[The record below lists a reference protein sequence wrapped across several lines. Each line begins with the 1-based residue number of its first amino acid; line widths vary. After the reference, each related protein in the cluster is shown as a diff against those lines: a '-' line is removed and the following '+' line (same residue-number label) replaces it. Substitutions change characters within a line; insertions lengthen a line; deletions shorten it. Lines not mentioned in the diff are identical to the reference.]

1 MKCLII
7 AAGQG
12 RRLSAKGDSKPL
24 IPLLGL
30 SLIERVILTANKAG
44 ITDFYVVT
52 GYNGE
57 KVRRFLD
64 RFSQRRNINI
74 IHITNEEWE
83 KENGISVLKAKNMLR
98 ENFILLMGDHIFDES
113 ILVELKDKKIA
124 DDEVILVVDHNIK
137 ANKLVD
143 VNDVTKVIVE
153 NNKIVD
159 IGKNIK
165 KYNAWD
171 TGIFL
176 CSSAIFSAIEESSG
190 NDDATLTGG
199 VRVLGKKGKVKIL
212 DIRDGFWIDV
222 DDEDAFTKAEG
233 KLLANLDKPSDG
245 PISRYLNRP
254 ISTRISKYL
263 VKTNLTPNHVSLFS
277 FALCCI
283 GASLFFFGE
292 YPYLLLGAIL
302 AQASSIVD
310 GCDGEVARLKFQ
322 GTEFGAW
329 FDAVLDRYA
338 DAFLL
343 FGLTYYVYSLSG
355 SLLPILVG
363 FLAIIGAFMNSYTAD
378 KYDGFMKKKIGSK
391 GHYFRMGRDV
401 RIFIIFVFSI
411 LNIRFFFLGEMV
423 NLPFLAILLIAILM
437 NTENVRRIVVLS
449 RLSHFVP

>member
-30 SLIERVILTANKAG
+30 SLIERVVLTANKAG
-44 ITDFYVVT
+44 LTDFYVVT

-57 KVRRFLD
+57 KVKRFLD
-64 RFSQRRNINI
+64 SFSRRRNIKI
-74 IHITNEEWE
+74 THITNEEWE
-83 KENGISVLKAKNMLR
+83 KENGISVLKAKNMLK
-98 ENFILLMGDHIFDES
+98 ENFILMMSDHVFDES
-113 ILVELKDKKIA
+113 ILVKLKDKKIA
-124 DDEVILVVDHNIK
+124 DDEVILVVDYNIK

-143 VNDVTKVIVE
+143 VDDATKVIVK

-176 CSSAIFSAIEESSG
+176 CSPAIFSAIEESSD
-190 NDDATLTGG
+190 NDEDASLTGG
-199 VRVLGKKGKVKIL
+199 VRVLAKKGKAKIL
-212 DIRDGFWIDV
+212 DINDGFWIDV
-222 DDEDAFTKAEG
+222 DDEEAFKKAEG
-233 KLLANLDKPSDG
+233 KLLGALEKPSDG

-254 ISTRISKYL
+254 VSTRISKYL
-263 VKTNLTPNHVSLFS
+263 VKTNITPNHISFFS
-277 FALCCI
+277 FVLCCI
-283 GASLFFFGE
+283 GAFFFFLGE
-292 YPYLLLGAIL
+292 YHYLLLGAIL
-302 AQASSIVD
+302 AQVSSIVD
-310 GCDGEVARLKFQ
+310 GCDGEIARLKFQ
-322 GTEFGAW
+322 ETEFGAW

-343 FGLTYYVYSLSG
+343 FGLTYYVYFPSG
-355 SLLPILVG
+355 DILYLFVG
-363 FLAIIGAFMNSYTAD
+363 FLAIIGTFMNSYTAD
-378 KYDGFMKKKIGSK
+378 KYDGLMKKKIGSK

-401 RIFIIFVFSI
+401 RIFIIFVFAI
-411 LNIRFFFLGEMV
+411 LSTRFLFLGEMV

-437 NTENVRRIVVLS
+437 NAENMRRMIVLYKNG
-449 RLSHFVP
+449 

>member
-44 ITDFYVVT
+44 LTDFYVVT

-64 RFSQRRNINI
+64 RFSRRRNIKI
-74 IHITNEEWE
+74 THITNEEWE
-83 KENGISVLKAKNMLR
+83 KENGISVLKAKNMLK
-98 ENFILLMGDHIFDES
+98 ENFILLMSDHIFDES
-113 ILVELKDKKIA
+113 ILVKLKDKKIA
-124 DDEVILVVDHNIK
+124 DDEVILVVDYNIK

-143 VNDVTKVIVE
+143 VDDATKVIVK

-176 CSSAIFSAIEESSG
+176 CSPAIFSAIEESSG
-190 NDDATLTGG
+190 NDDVSLTGG
-199 VRVLGKKGKVKIL
+199 VMILAKKGKAKIL
-212 DIRDGFWIDV
+212 DVKDGFWIDV
-222 DDEDAFTKAEG
+222 DDEGAFKKAEG
-233 KLLANLDKPSDG
+233 KLLDTLGKSSDG

-254 ISTRISKYL
+254 VSTRISKYL
-263 VKTNLTPNHVSLFS
+263 VKTSITPNHISFFS
-277 FALCCI
+277 FVLCCI
-283 GASLFFFGE
+283 GTFFFFLGE
-292 YPYLLLGAIL
+292 YSYLLLGATL
-302 AQASSIVD
+302 AQVSSIVD
-310 GCDGEVARLKFQ
+310 GCDGEIARLKFRE
-322 GTEFGAW
+322 TEFGAW

-343 FGLTYYVYSLSG
+343 FGLTYYVYFPSG
-355 SLLPILVG
+355 NLLYLFVG
-363 FLAIIGAFMNSYTAD
+363 FLAIIGTFMNSYTAD
-378 KYDGFMKKKIGSK
+378 KYDGLMKKKIGSK

-401 RIFIIFVFSI
+401 RIFIIFVFAILSI
-411 LNIRFFFLGEMV
+411 GFLFLEEIV

-437 NTENVRRIVVLS
+437 NAENIRRIIVLYKNG
-449 RLSHFVP
+449 

>member
-190 NDDATLTGG
+190 NDDASLTGG
-199 VRVLGKKGKVKIL
+199 VRVLAKKGKVKIL